1 MVRRSAFRRLEEG
14 MTFSIADDFAQAFDD
29 LGEFLRRDP
38 PEAFSNPLYGQ
49 RPDLEGFAK
58 TRLEALQKEGYTRCM
73 STTAYRRRIV
83 DQELRSR
90 LESAGAVVIEGPKA
104 CGKTA
109 TAETMAASEV
119 RLDIDA

>member
-1 MVRRSAFRRLEEG
+1 
-14 MTFSIADDFAQAFDD
+14 
-29 LGEFLRRDP
+29 
-38 PEAFSNPLYGQ
+38 
-49 RPDLEGFAK
+49 
-58 TRLEALQKEGYTRCM
+58 M

-104 CGKTA
+104 YGKTA

-119 RLDIDA
+119 RLDIDAQARRAAGRRSR